1 MLSDYTTIELGEH
14 DGYTLTAKAKKNST
28 GTKVQVQPSVVFRKL
43 AEGGTE
49 ALSENTSFLFYT
61 VRGPL
66 KKDYFTEE
74 DVFKYILDKTAGIA
88 INTDPAVFASSFYAA
103 AKTGVTPADLFTDAF
118 KAQIK
123 KYAELYRTKDT
134 DEHLKLDIGYGIVQ
148 PQHGGLEA
156 DDYTGTVKAHFCIAT
171 NTQVQ
176 NQSGITAIKN
186 GVESGFASIPDDAA
200 LAAKKHLF
208 FHLIPKHYSL
218 TLQDK
223 ADWEQKV
230 FSNHPLLRVDENG
243 HPTVDN
249 PFGATSNPFNLSVS
263 GSGVHP
269 SSHLDCAIFGAFA
282 NIVLCIAVS

>member
-103 AKTGVTPADLFTDAF
+103 AKTGVTPANLFTDAF
-118 KAQIK
+118 KAPIK
-123 KYAELYRTKDT
+123 KYTELYRTKDT
-134 DEHLKLDIGYGIVQ
+134 DKHLKLDITYGIVQ
-148 PQHGGLEA
+148 PK
-156 DDYTGTVKAHFCIAT
+156 DKT
-171 NTQVQ
+171 NR
-176 NQSGITAIKN
+176 
-186 GVESGFASIPDDAA
+186 
-200 LAAKKHLF
+200 
-208 FHLIPKHYSL
+208 
-218 TLQDK
+218 
-223 ADWEQKV
+223 EQKA

-243 HPTVDN
+243 YPTVDN
-249 PFGATSNPFNLSVS
+249 PFDATSNPFNLSVS
-263 GSGVHP
+263 GSGIHP
-269 SSHLDCAIFGAFA
+269 SSHLGYAVFGTFA